1 MKQELFHL
9 QPWTPKLQQ
18 IAQDL
23 INQIHEVAPEL
34 EVLFMGAAALELP
47 GKNDLDLDILCDKR
61 DVATYTQKLLQ
72 ILGEPK
78 ERQNTL
84 TAWEFEFKGV
94 AIDAILSDPS
104 ISHVP
109 EQRKVFEMLKANPK
123 LLNEYRKLKEDCDDL
138 PYSEY
143 EERKK
148 AFFKSMPLK

>member
-1 MKQELFHL
+1 
-9 QPWTPKLQQ
+9 
-18 IAQDL
+18 
-23 INQIHEVAPEL
+23 
-34 EVLFMGAAALELP
+34 MGAAALELP